1 MKHIYKVP
9 SIKVVSFKV
18 ENGFESIE
26 VEVAAG
32 TGTQQLNLINND
44 NTPWYQEHQD

>member
-18 ENGFESIE
+18 ENGFESLKVDHE
-26 VEVAAG
+26 A
-32 TGTQQLNLINND
+32 GTQQLNVINTD
-44 NTPWYQEHQD
+44 QTPWYQEHQD